1 MTMRIMAPCPGYR
14 IYFGTMVLTVSSN
27 DAIRML
33 SASEFSSKFGRAF
46 DGGRDFAGVMNADG
60 KANNAHV
67 DGATWIDG
75 DGLYAVFNKSFS
87 GAIRINYMIAM
98 AQ

>member
-1 MTMRIMAPCPGYR
+1 MTMRSMAPCPGYR
-14 IYFGTMVLTVSSN
+14 IYFGTMTPIVSSG
-27 DAIRML
+27 DSVMMW

-46 DGGRDFAGVMNADG
+46 DGGRDFAGAMNADG

-75 DGLYAVFNKSFS
+75 DGLYAVFNKFFS